1 MNTMD
6 TQEYTDIENAVDCLQ
21 FQHSAIRVQFTWFGL
36 RKVLDNAQQAEIAD
50 DFDAKSTMLS
60 ASKKLF
66 DPKHPAYRSVAKIK
80 REITA
85 YWKYCTLPFPE
96 PGIRLIPQAKL
107 EDFEAFMQDAQERL
121 RQAVSDL
128 QDNYEDLRERARTD
142 LGRLFNEADYP
153 ADITSLFSACWN
165 VENVSPP
172 DYLLAFKP
180 EWYEREMQRIR
191 GLFNNAVELAEQEF
205 LGQFSKLVEHLTDM
219 LTDNSD
225 GTPKAFKDASVD
237 KLRAFIER
245 FRDLSVKSND
255 DLEKLV
261 DDCDSLTRGVS
272 AEQFKQIPE
281 LRQHVAGK
289 LAEVKAAMEQQM
301 VIVPRR
307 KITRRPAASE

>member
-1 MNTMD
+1 MD
-6 TQEYTDIENAVDCLQ
+6 VRDLFAVAWNIEN
-21 FQHSAIRVQFTWFGL
+21 I
-36 RKVLDNAQQAEIAD
+36 
-50 DFDAKSTMLS
+50 
-60 ASKKLF
+60 
-66 DPKHPAYRSVAKIK
+66 
-80 REITA
+80 
-85 YWKYCTLPFPE
+85 
-96 PGIRLIPQAKL
+96 
-107 EDFEAFMQDAQERL
+107 
-121 RQAVSDL
+121 
-128 QDNYEDLRERARTD
+128 
-142 LGRLFNEADYP
+142 
-153 ADITSLFSACWN
+153 
-165 VENVSPP
+165 SPP

-237 KLRAFIER
+237 KLRTFIDR

-261 DDCDSLTRGVS
+261 DDCDRLTKGVS

-289 LAEVKAAMEQQM
+289 LAEVKAAMAQQM
-301 VIVPRR
+301 VIAPRR
-307 KITRRPAASE
+307 KITRRPATK